1 MITFGISVTALV
13 LLALLFVLP
22 VLLRKNNAGN
32 DVVRNELNL
41 SVMRDQLRE
50 LDRDLISG
58 TLSEATFVSA
68 RQDLEQRL
76 LEERQT
82 AQPAVSASVISS
94 RSAIAVGLFIPVLV
108 LGLYLLLGN
117 SNGLDPAKVAPQE
130 PTHEIT
136 EQQVLQ
142 MVANLAKKLESQP
155 NNVEGWNMLARSYNA
170 MGKYNDA
177 VQAYQHLIQIEPKN
191 ADYLVSYADTLA
203 VSQNRN
209 LQGEPEKIVK
219 RALELDPQNVR
230 GLSLAGSAA
239 FDRQDYADA
248 VAYWKD
254 IMKLVPPDSEM
265 AKNTLASIGEAQGL
279 MDGGGAGPANAA
291 APTSVVLPAAS
302 SPPASA
308 PAAASKITGTVTLAP
323 GFRSGVTDQ
332 DTVYIFARAEQGP
345 PFPLAVKKV
354 QVKDL
359 PLHFVLDETMGVMP
373 GASLA
378 GHNRVLVGARISKS
392 GNATPQ
398 AGDVESSLSAVDVGV
413 GQVSLTLNSLH
424 K

>member
-1 MITFGISVTALV
+1 MITFGISATALV

-22 VLLRKNNAGN
+22 VLLRKKNAGHE
-32 DVVRNELNL
+32 VVRNELNL
-41 SVMRDQLRE
+41 TVMRDQLRE
-50 LDRDLISG
+50 LDRDLVSG
-58 TLSEATFVSA
+58 TLSESTFISA

-76 LEERQT
+76 IEERG
-82 AQPAVSASVISS
+82 SADPVIGTSAISS
-94 RSAIAVGLFIPVLV
+94 RTAIAIGLFIPVLA

-117 SNGLDPAKVAPQE
+117 SNGLDPAKVVAQDPAQE
-130 PTHEIT
+130 VT
-136 EQQVLQ
+136 EQQILQ
-142 MVANLAKKLESQP
+142 MVANLAEKLKTQP

-170 MGKYNDA
+170 MGRYNDA
-177 VQAYQHLIQIEPKN
+177 VEAYAHLIQIEPKN

-203 VSQNRN
+203 VTQNKN
-209 LQGEPEKIVK
+209 LQGEPEKLIK

-239 FDRQDYADA
+239 FDRGDYADA

-265 AKNTLASIGEAQGL
+265 ARMTLGSIGEAQSL
-279 MDGGGAGPANAA
+279 MDGGGAGAVNNSTPAALPAPTATAA
-291 APTSVVLPAAS
+291 A
-302 SPPASA
+302 
-308 PAAASKITGTVTLAP
+308 AAAKITGTVDLAP
-323 GFRSGVTDQ
+323 GFRTGVSDQ
-332 DTVYIFARAEQGP
+332 DTVYIFARADQGP
-345 PFPLAVKKV
+345 PFPLAVKKA

-378 GHNRVLVGARISKS
+378 GHNHVLVGARISKS

-398 AGDVESSLSAVDVGV
+398 PGDVESSVSAVEVGV

>member
-1 MITFGISVTALV
+1 MITFGISATALV
-13 LLALLFVLP
+13 LIALLFVLP
-22 VLLRKNNAGN
+22 VLLRKNSAGN
-32 DVVRNELNL
+32 EVVRNELNL

-58 TLSEATFVSA
+58 TLSESTFASA

-76 LEERQT
+76 LEDRQT
-82 AQPAVSASVISS
+82 AEPVAASPLISS
-94 RSAIAVGLFIPVLV
+94 RSAIAIGLFIPVLV
-108 LGLYLLLGN
+108 VGLYLLLGN
-117 SNGLDPAKVAPQE
+117 SNGLDPAKVVPQE
-130 PTHEIT
+130 PEHEIT
-136 EQQVLQ
+136 EQQVIQ
-142 MVANLAKKLESQP
+142 MVANLAEKLKTQP

-170 MGKYNDA
+170 MGKYSDA
-177 VQAYQHLIQIEPKN
+177 VLAYQHLIQIEPKN

-203 VSQNRN
+203 VTQNKN
-209 LQGEPEKIVK
+209 LQGEPEKLIK

-254 IMKLVPPDSEM
+254 IMKLVPPDSET
-265 AKNTLASIGEAQGL
+265 ARNTLGSIGEAQSL
-279 MDGGGAGPANAA
+279 MDNGGAGSVNNTAPAVLPGTSAPVTAPVAA
-291 APTSVVLPAAS
+291 ARV
-302 SPPASA
+302 
-308 PAAASKITGTVTLAP
+308 TGTVDLAP

-332 DTVYIFARAEQGP
+332 DTVYVFARADQGP
-345 PFPLAVKKV
+345 PYPLAVKKV

-378 GHNRVLVGARISKS
+378 GHARVVVGARISRS

-398 AGDVESSLSAVDVGV
+398 PGDVESSLSTVDVGA